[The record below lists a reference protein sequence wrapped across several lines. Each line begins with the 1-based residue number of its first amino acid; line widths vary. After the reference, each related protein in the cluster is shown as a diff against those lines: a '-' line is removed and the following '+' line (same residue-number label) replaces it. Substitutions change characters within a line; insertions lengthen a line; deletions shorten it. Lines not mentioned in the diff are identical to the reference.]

1 MKHIDMYTDGACLN
15 NPGVGAWCAILQY
28 KGHERA
34 VTGSTPE
41 TTTNNRCELMAV
53 IDGLKAIKEAC
64 EVTVYS
70 DSQYVVKGATEWGM
84 FRKAA
89 QGNCKNAD
97 LWSELAAAAE
107 RHEVTYTW
115 VRGHNGH
122 PENERCNAI
131 AEKMLFEIGA

>member
-1 MKHIDMYTDGACLN
+1 
-15 NPGVGAWCAILQY
+15 
-28 KGHERA
+28 
-34 VTGSTPE
+34 
-41 TTTNNRCELMAV
+41 MAV

-64 EVTVYS
+64 AVEVVS

-89 QGNCKNAD
+89 RGDCKNAD
-97 LWSELAAAAE
+97 LWSELCLVTE
-107 RHEVTYTW
+107 YHTVTYTW

-131 AEKMLFEIGA
+131 AEKMLFESGAGR